1 MNRTPA
7 HQFQRSSRP
16 PADLDAW
23 YPPPDGGGDG
33 IRRTDGPMVGRYRF
47 DAYDC
52 ISTRFLWLPK
62 WKVYRKLEW
71 QQSKI
76 SASAA
81 NQMQSPSR
89 LHDSDV
95 EGSTKSQ
102 NVSPADEASASG
114 TPTKKAVT
122 FQDPAIK
129 KAVTKRGT
137 RNQSFRNSRVSVAA
151 LGFVSYCAWNFERAD
166 EFLISF
172 ATNWLVIIWTAL
184 GYSTLHRKS

>member
-1 MNRTPA
+1 
-7 HQFQRSSRP
+7 
-16 PADLDAW
+16 
-23 YPPPDGGGDG
+23 
-33 IRRTDGPMVGRYRF
+33 
-47 DAYDC
+47 
-52 ISTRFLWLPK
+52 
-62 WKVYRKLEW
+62 
-71 QQSKI
+71 
-76 SASAA
+76 
-81 NQMQSPSR
+81 MQSPSR

-151 LGFVSYCAWNFERAD
+151 LGFVSHCACNFDRAV

-172 ATNWLVIIWTAL
+172 ATKKFGDNLNCIRLFNSPPQELGKSSNRCHKLLKMTRISVKVVFCTLDYFDSNFDDAHAL
-184 GYSTLHRKS
+184 QSGEDCR